1 LRSVFI
7 NHLFHILIHILDIHQ
22 IVLSCHRNH
31 RRNLKKTKEDEEEKK
46 EEKDDEQKQEG
57 VATKKDGEQKQN
69 QPLIQVHESGDEDD
83 PLSRRSMSKLN
94 NKNIISINSIR
105 TSDNSRVIIK
115 NIEVLKKDEE
125 DSEFDE
131 QLDEL
136 EGNMNFLHDD
146 TS

>member
-1 LRSVFI
+1 MRSVII

-31 RRNLKKTKEDEEEKK
+31 RRNLKKTKEDQQEKK

-69 QPLIQVHESGDEDD
+69 QPLIQVHESGEEDD
-83 PLSRRSMSKLN
+83 PFSRRSMSKLN
-94 NKNIISINSIR
+94 SKNIISINSIR
-105 TSDNSRVIIK
+105 TSDNSRVII
-115 NIEVLKKDEE
+115 NNVEVLEKDEE
-125 DSEFDE
+125 DSEFDD
-131 QLDEL
+131 QLNKL
-136 EGNMNFLHDD
+136 EEHMNFLHDD

>member
-1 LRSVFI
+1 MRSVFI

>member
-1 LRSVFI
+1 LRLVFI